1 MTTDHQLN
9 RDMDDTTNCKKSNH
23 EVALALSGG
32 GKRAALFQ
40 CGGIMALA
48 ALCRLRQVGLISAIS
63 GGSLAA
69 LALKRAFSLNSSSA
83 KPASDADIAW
93 STYDF
98 LVNQVAVHDFRAEAL
113 LGLEHLSASFCTGE
127 FRLTEAV
134 AKQINAQL
142 KGVDL
147 NSAGP
152 TTYIGVCEVATKA
165 LIEIQLTTV
174 NAGATAAAAMAL
186 PGIFDA
192 IPLANFGAVVDGGI
206 ADKTGLQLLNKLNW
220 KNEVILLDASQA
232 SNANSQNRLGA
243 MAALQIALEV
253 DAESNRINLINSF
266 GNRLKLASLRD
277 GPIPGLDADCVDQ
290 LSSLR
295 TDLDHFS
302 PVETDS
308 LIIAGF
314 IATCLQFGDTPDN
327 AHKRL
332 TAFGAPNNGFAR
344 NVVRLSRGLRSNAG
358 TVDDQPTKERLVELL
373 KMGKGNI
380 FKELSSSHPY
390 LRLAGIFSFLAMP
403 LLFFVAMVLLLTYPF
418 WLGILL
424 SRLLEW
430 DYLTCIG
437 SSFLIIGLFTAGWL
451 RIYSAQ
457 AFGVKRWITLI
468 AFGPLIFSLAGTWHY
483 ALQQVRNST
492 SVSSVVYPLGFL
504 GRLWE
509 IIDPRQYRKPFTFRT
524 LLQLGSSVVLVLLLI
539 INPLAYHPAF
549 QSWLPNA
556 ATYPLFR
563 TALTLPLMPV
573 TVMAILFVEG
583 TLVALSKLSII
594 WERVRPIRAL
604 LHK

>member
-1 MTTDHQLN
+1 MTTDHQLHRN
-9 RDMDDTTNCKKSNH
+9 LNDTINCEESNH

-48 ALCRLRQVGLISAIS
+48 ALGHLRQVALISAIS

-69 LALKRAFSLNSSSA
+69 LALKRAFCLKSSSA

-98 LVNQVAVHDFRAEAL
+98 LVNHVAVHDFRGEAL

-134 AKQINAQL
+134 AKQIKVLL

-147 NSAGP
+147 DSAGP
-152 TTYIGVCEVATKA
+152 TTYIGVCEVATKV
-165 LIEIQLTTV
+165 LIEIELTTV
-174 NAGATAAAAMAL
+174 NAGATTAAAMAL

-206 ADKTGLQLLNKLNW
+206 ADKTGLQLLNQLNW
-220 KNEVILLDASQA
+220 KNQVILLDASQA
-232 SNANSQNRLGA
+232 SSANSQNRLGA

-253 DAESNRINLINSF
+253 DAESNRISLLNFF
-266 GNRLKLASLRD
+266 GNHIKLASLRD
-277 GPIPGLDADCVDQ
+277 GPIPGLDADCIDQ

-302 PVETDS
+302 PVETNS

-314 IATCLQFGDTPDN
+314 IATCVQFGDAPDN
-327 AHKRL
+327 AHERL
-332 TAFGAPNNGFAR
+332 AAFAATDSVFAR
-344 NVVRLSRGLRSNAG
+344 NVVRLSRGLKSNAG
-358 TVDDQPTKERLVELL
+358 TVDDQPTKARLVELL

-390 LRLAGIFSFLAMP
+390 LRLAGIFSFLSAP

-418 WLGILL
+418 WLGVFL
-424 SRLLEW
+424 SRLLGW
-430 DYLTCIG
+430 GDLTCLA

-457 AFGVKRWITLI
+457 PLGIKRWMTLV

-483 ALQQVRNST
+483 ALQRVRNST
-492 SVSSVVYPLGFL
+492 SVSSVLYPLGFL

-509 IIDPRQYRKPFTFRT
+509 IIDPRQYSKPFTFSM
-524 LLQLGSSVVLVLLLI
+524 LAQFGSSFVLVLLLF
-539 INPLAYHPAF
+539 INPLAYYPAF
-549 QSWLPNA
+549 ESLLPSA
-556 ATYPLFR
+556 ANYPLSR
-563 TALTLPLMPV
+563 TILTHPLMPV
-573 TVMAILFVEG
+573 TVIAILFAEG
-583 TLVALSKLSII
+583 MLVALSKLSIL
-594 WERVRPIRAL
+594 WERVRPVR
-604 LHK
+604 